1 MVAGLAVE
9 AVMGVGDGPEDGL
22 GGGVF
27 EGDPGAVGLVVVVA
41 EDDVGGLGGVGEVV
55 VVPGG
60 EGGAEAFEVAKG
72 VGVGIG
78 FGVGGGVV
86 LEIDGF
92 GVEDLRGDGRGELDE
107 GFEGRTEGVASNKLA
122 GGRCG
127 ERRRGC

>member
-1 MVAGLAVE
+1 MGDEVLVEGRDAALAGLAVE
-9 AVMGVGDGPEDGL
+9 AEARVGEGPEDRF

-27 EGDPGAVGLVVVVA
+27 EGDVGAIGRVVVVV
-41 EDDVGGLGGVGEVV
+41 EDDVGGFGGVGEVV

-60 EGGAEAFEVAKG
+60 EGGAEAFEVAK
-72 VGVGIG
+72 GVGIG

-107 GFEGRTEGVASNKLA
+107 GFEGRTEG
-122 GGRCG
+122 C
-127 ERRRGC
+127 RG